1 MFSRA
6 PISKLCCDVLLLSG
20 AAIPAGRYRSI
31 LRDSPAGLIPC
42 AEGELGLGRPLAQ
55 PLHPATTL
63 CRLCH
68 LVSHGAISARSAR
81 SRVAIIALFSHA
93 QPQEGP

>member
-42 AEGELGLGRPLAQ
+42 AEGELGLGVPLLSRYIRQ
-55 PLHPATTL
+55 PPCAVSVISCHTGLFLLGLH
-63 CRLCH
+63 
-68 LVSHGAISARSAR
+68 AREW
-81 SRVAIIALFSHA
+81 L
-93 QPQEGP
+93 